1 MTAGDPG
8 TFNPQRLELAR
19 RRRGLSIIDFARLV
33 GVTTRQVT
41 NYESGRSSP
50 GASTWD
56 SIVETLGFPKDFYF
70 RAALLNLRDENAT
83 FRSLRRT
90 TATQRG
96 QVLAA
101 GALAM
106 ELSSWIEEKFNLPDV
121 DIPDLSVYAGQPEAA
136 AAALRS
142 QWGLGE
148 RSISHTIGLLE
159 THGVRVFS
167 LAEELR
173 EVNAFSVWVGKR
185 PFIFLNTMKSAEAS
199 RFDAM
204 HELAHLTMHRET
216 GDLRETE
223 TEANAFAAAVLMPAA
238 DVLAVAP
245 RHATLQHIIKLKK
258 RWGVAA
264 SALAR
269 RLHDLEVIGPWPYRT
284 LCIELNRHGFKTNEP
299 HPIPQRESSRV
310 LTKVFNDLR
319 QDGITLNTIAAELAI
334 PRTELQ
340 RLVFGLAMMGVGG
353 TSGARQNASRAA
365 TTLRLVSDSDSVS

>member
-1 MTAGDPG
+1 VTAGDPG
-8 TFNPQRLELAR
+8 TFNPQRLEIAR
-19 RRRGLSIIDFARLV
+19 RRRGLSIIEFARLI

-41 NYESGRSSP
+41 NYENGASEPS
-50 GASTWD
+50 ASTWE
-56 SIVETLGFPKDFYF
+56 SIVATLGFAKEFYF
-70 RAALLNLRDENAT
+70 RPSLLDLRDENAT

-90 TATQRG
+90 TATQRA

-106 ELSSWIEEKFNLPDV
+106 EVSAWIEEKFNLPDV
-121 DIPDLSVYAGQPEAA
+121 DIPDLSVYAGQPQAA

-148 RSISHTIGLLE
+148 RPISHTIGLLE

-173 EVNAFSVWVGKR
+173 EVNAFSVWVESR
-185 PFIFLNTMKSAEAS
+185 PFVFLNTMKSAEAS

-204 HELAHLTMHRET
+204 HELAHLAMHRET
-216 GDLRETE
+216 ADARETE
-223 TEANAFAAAVLMPAA
+223 REANAFAAAVLMPEA

-245 RHATLQHIIKLKK
+245 RHVTLQHIIRLKK

-269 RLHDLEVIGPWPYRT
+269 RLHDLQIIGPWPYRT
-284 LCIELNRHGFKTNEP
+284 LCIELNRHGFRTNEP
-299 HPIPQRESSRV
+299 HPIPQRESSKV

-319 QDGITLNTIAAELAI
+319 QEGVSLSNVAAELAM
-334 PRTELQ
+334 PKAELQ
-340 RLVFGLAMMGVGG
+340 RLVFGLAMMGVTGDA
-353 TSGARQNASRAA
+353 TRRPLASRAT
-365 TTLRLVSDSDSVS
+365 TTLRLVDDEK

>member
-1 MTAGDPG
+1 MTNSDPG

-19 RRRGLSIIDFARLV
+19 RRRGLSIIQFARLI
-33 GVTTRQVT
+33 GVTPRQVT
-41 NYESGRSSP
+41 NYENGASEP
-50 GASTWD
+50 GAATWE
-56 SIVETLGFPKDFYF
+56 SIVATLGFPKEFYF
-70 RAALLNLRDENAT
+70 RAPLLNLNEENAT

-106 ELSSWIEEKFNLPDV
+106 ELSGWIEDKFNLPDV

-142 QWGLGE
+142 QWRVGE
-148 RSISHTIGLLE
+148 RPISHTIGLLE

-173 EVNAFSVWVGKR
+173 EVNAFSVWVGSR
-185 PFIFLNTMKSAEAS
+185 PFVFLNTMKSAEAS

-216 GDLRETE
+216 ADARETE
-223 TEANAFAAAVLMPAA
+223 AEANAFAAAALMPEA

-245 RHATLQHIIKLKK
+245 RNVTLQHIIRLKK

-269 RLHDLEVIGPWPYRT
+269 RLHDLQIIGPWPYRT
-284 LCIELNRHGFKTNEP
+284 LCIELNRHGFRTHEP
-299 HPIPQRESSRV
+299 HPIPQREASRV
-310 LTKVFNDLR
+310 LTKVFNELR
-319 QDGITLNTIAAELAI
+319 QDGITLGAIANDLAI
-334 PRTELQ
+334 PRGELQ
-340 RLVFGLAMMGVGG
+340 RLVFGLAMVGVGG
-353 TSGARQNASRAA
+353 ETGRRTSTPRTSTQ
-365 TTLRLVSDSDSVS
+365 LRLVKNEDE

>member
-1 MTAGDPG
+1 MTGGDPC

-19 RRRGLSIIDFARLV
+19 RRRGLSIIEFARLI

-41 NYESGRSSP
+41 NYEN
-50 GASTWD
+50 GASEPSAATWE
-56 SIVETLGFPKDFYF
+56 SIAETLGFPKEFYF
-70 RAALLNLRDENAT
+70 RPSLLNLREENAT

-90 TATQRG
+90 TATQRA

-106 ELSSWIEEKFNLPDV
+106 ELSSWIEDKFNLPAV

-136 AAALRS
+136 AAALRA
-142 QWGLGE
+142 QWGMGE

-173 EVNAFSVWVGKR
+173 EVNAFSVWVGPR
-185 PFIFLNTMKSAEAS
+185 PFVFLNTMKSAEAS

-204 HELAHLTMHRET
+204 HELAHLAIHRET
-216 GDLRETE
+216 ADSRETE
-223 TEANAFAAAVLMPAA
+223 AEANAFAAAVLMPHA
-238 DVLAVAP
+238 DVVAVAP
-245 RHATLQHIIKLKK
+245 RNVTLQHIIRLKK

-269 RLHDLEVIGPWPYRT
+269 RLHDLQVIGPWPYRT
-284 LCIELNRHGFKTNEP
+284 LCIELNRHGFRTNEP

-310 LTKVFNDLR
+310 LTKVFNELR
-319 QDGITLNTIAAELAI
+319 QDHITLATVAEELAI
-334 PRTELQ
+334 PKTELQ
-340 RLVFGLAMMGVGG
+340 RLVFGLAMMAV
-353 TSGARQNASRAA
+353 SGDTRQRIATSRAA
-365 TTLRLVSDSDSVS
+365 STLRLVQDE